1 MSYICN
7 VEFANGWSVR
17 LRALFC
23 QATYVGHLEGPIT
36 ARKNDGVL
44 RRMSAKAN
52 DLFGSKPVQIVEP
65 ERITG
70 RAIDGYEFEGQ
81 PVRRETLPP
90 VCCIGDFEG
99 DVVPGEDGCAS
110 GLIVVWFQ
118 SEPPPV
124 SIEPQIVDLL
134 FHVPWDERAASYW
147 L

>member
-1 MSYICN
+1 
-7 VEFANGWSVR
+7 
-17 LRALFC
+17 
-23 QATYVGHLEGPIT
+23 
-36 ARKNDGVL
+36 
-44 RRMSAKAN
+44 MSAKAN
-52 DLFGSKPVQIVEP
+52 DLFGSKPVHIVEP